1 MVVGVEPFFHGSCTD
16 ITFFPL
22 VTARQGKVF
31 FKVGQVQ
38 GLNRL
43 GHNVEEDSR
52 VQNIVIVRE
61 VVAWNLSDTSFFDN
75 LPVLSPQVFGCSQE
89 LFLSDFLTEVFFS
102 DKFQFAVLADTREA
116 DDGCRHMNPPKK

>member
-22 VTARQGKVF
+22 VTTRQGEVF
-31 FKVGQVQ
+31 FKVSQVQ

-43 GHNVEEDSR
+43 GNDIEEDSC
-52 VQNIVIVRE
+52 VQNIVIMRE
-61 VVAWNLSDTSFFDN
+61 VVAWNLSDTSFFDDM
-75 LPVLSPQVFGCSQE
+75 PVLSPQVFGCSQE
-89 LFLSDFLTEVFFS
+89 FFLGNFLTEVFFS

-116 DDGCRHMNPPKK
+116 DDGCRHKNPPKK